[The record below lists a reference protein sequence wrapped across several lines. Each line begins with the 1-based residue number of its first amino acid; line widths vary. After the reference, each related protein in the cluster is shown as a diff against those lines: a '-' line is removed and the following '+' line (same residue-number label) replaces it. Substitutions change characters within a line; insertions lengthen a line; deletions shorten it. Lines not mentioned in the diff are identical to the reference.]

1 MSFFLDAELI
11 FRRLFAQWEAETEK
25 WMAEQE
31 WHWRHRQA
39 RERAQV
45 VILGTQKQRHAEK
58 QARKLRH
65 KRAQV
70 DTRNANRRAQRKLRR

>member
-1 MSFFLDAELI
+1 MDGWRIELD
-11 FRRLFAQWEAETEK
+11 K

-45 VILGTQKQRHAEK
+45 VILGTQKQQDAEK
-58 QARKLRH
+58 RARKLRH
-65 KRAQV
+65 KRAQG
-70 DTRNANRRAQRKLRR
+70 DRQNANRRTQRRPRW